1 MIGMEFVYKI
11 EKDTVSVWVKDEK
24 TGQKVASIQIPK
36 KDVVYVAQRA
46 VKELDITPDEAYD
59 LAVYL
64 NYVRVTWG
72 LL

>member
-1 MIGMEFVYKI
+1 MRTVEFTYRI
-11 EKDTVSVWVKDEK
+11 EKDTVSVWVQDEK
-24 TGQKVASIQIPK
+24 TGKKLVSLQLPR
-36 KDVVYVAQRA
+36 KDVEYVAKRA
-46 VKELDITPDEAYD
+46 IRELDVNEEDAYN

>member
-1 MIGMEFVYKI
+1 MEFIYKI
-11 EKDTVSVWVKDEK
+11 EKDTVSVWVQDEK
-24 TGQKVASIQIPK
+24 TGKKLASLQLPR
-36 KDVVYVAQRA
+36 KDVEYVAKRA
-46 VKELDITPDEAYD
+46 IKELEITEEDAYN

>member
-1 MIGMEFVYKI
+1 VITVEFTYRI
-11 EKDTVSVWVKDEK
+11 DKDTVSVWVQDEK
-24 TGQKVASIQIPK
+24 TGKKVISLELPR
-36 KDVVYVAQRA
+36 KDVEYVARRA
-46 VKELDITPDEAYD
+46 MKELDVNEEDAYN

>member
-1 MIGMEFVYKI
+1 MTVEFTYKI
-11 EKDTVSVWVKDEK
+11 EKDTVSVWVHDEK
-24 TGQKVASIQIPK
+24 TGKKLVSLQLPR
-36 KDVVYVAQRA
+36 KDVEYVAKRA
-46 VKELDITPDEAYD
+46 IRELDVNEEDAYN

>member
-1 MIGMEFVYKI
+1 MINVEFAYTI
-11 EKDTVSVWVKDEK
+11 EKDTVSVWVQDEK
-24 TGQKVASIQIPK
+24 TGKKLVSLQLPR
-36 KDVVYVAQRA
+36 KDVEYVARRA
-46 VKELDITPDEAYD
+46 IKELEITEEDAYN

>member
-1 MIGMEFVYKI
+1 MITVEFTYRI
-11 EKDTVSVWVKDEK
+11 DKDTVSVWVQDEK
-24 TGQKVASIQIPK
+24 TGKKLVSLQLPR
-36 KDVVYVAQRA
+36 KDVEYVAKRA
-46 VKELDITPDEAYD
+46 IRELDIPEEDAYN